1 MMIKSLDVEDVIAQL
16 LVTEGYVSIEG
27 IASESEENL
36 EKIEGFDNDLAKE
49 IITRASNYIKAQ
61 DEEDIKII
69 NENIKDEELKKLE
82 GINNKMLSLLA
93 KNNILTI
100 NDFADL
106 ATFELTDKQEG
117 IFKNLDI
124 DEKVVDSMIMKARE
138 KWFVEEE
145 QEK

>member
-1 MMIKSLDVEDVIAQL
+1 M
-16 LVTEGYVSIEG
+16 
-27 IASESEENL
+27 
-36 EKIEGFDNDLAKE
+36 
-49 IITRASNYIKAQ
+49 
-61 DEEDIKII
+61 KII
-69 NENIKDEELKKLE
+69 NEKIKDEELKKLE

-93 KNNILTI
+93 KNNILTL

-106 ATFELTDKQEG
+106 ATFELTDKEDG